1 MRGRTVKRG
10 ERETERERERDRA
23 RARERVGERDRER
36 CLSRTPIRRRFA
48 NNVAN
53 SRIIIRVDRGAQV
66 FRASHVN
73 QTRMVSFVRMQTA
86 FPLVFSSI
94 ARGAS
99 EPTLLENRKKNPH
112 ALASPLYYGELDAW
126 TLSMEQI

>member
-86 FPLVFSSI
+86 FPLVFSASQRCSRI
-94 ARGAS
+94 ARKIHTRS
-99 EPTLLENRKKNPH
+99 LPH
-112 ALASPLYYGELDAW
+112 YIMGSLMRGRYQWNKYN
-126 TLSMEQI
+126 